1 MSADEIVELLLS
13 DEGASLGLM
22 TPVDDDLLEALRR
35 RRPDVALFDPSAPTG
50 RVDRLLIAGALE
62 RATAPARLLADAAEL
77 VGPDGSLVV
86 AVPNAT
92 HVDVVLLLWSGRTTL
107 PPWLR
112 DVDLAVCSPAGITE
126 VLAEA
131 GLGVRSVQR
140 QTAEVFRSG
149 VVVDP
154 AGIPTAVR
162 QAALDRPEAT
172 TARWVLTL
180 ARGAPALEVG
190 EVRPAVADRVD
201 RLIEEND
208 YLRGRVTELAE
219 LVEQLRAAEAARG
232 RRWWQRRP

>member
-13 DEGASLGLM
+13 DADEGASLGLM
-22 TPVDDDLLEALRR
+22 TPVEDDLLEALRR
-35 RRPDVALFDPSAPTG
+35 RRPDVALLDPPAPTG

-77 VGPDGSLVV
+77 VSPDGSLVV

-92 HVDVVLLLWSGRTTL
+92 HVDVVLLLWSGRTAL

-154 AGIPTAVR
+154 AGIPTEVR
-162 QAALDRPEAT
+162 QRALERPEST
-172 TARWVLTL
+172 TLRWVLTL

-190 EVRPAVADRVD
+190 EVRPVVADRVD

-232 RRWWQRRP
+232 RRWWRR